1 MVIVS
6 EIINNREYRQ
16 NELKKLIMELH
27 DGKPIEEVKPKFEK
41 IIEGISV
48 AEISQLEQSLIME
61 GMPVSE
67 VQRLCD
73 VHAALFKGSIEDIHR
88 EVKSEETPGHP
99 IHTFK
104 LENERIQK
112 FIDEEIQPLI
122 DELKQVDSSSVI
134 SKLDDKISTLLE
146 IDKHYSRKENLLF
159 PYLEKYGITAP
170 PKVMW
175 GVDDDIRDELKA
187 VQKLLSSY
195 HGNREE
201 IIQKTEQALN
211 KVSEMIFK
219 EENILFPMALENLTE
234 DEWAAI
240 AEESDEIGY
249 TFVNPERVWRP
260 ERNKVKEEIVEKQ
273 QPRQEGVVP
282 FETGALTFKEIDV
295 LLNNLPID
303 ITFVDKDDVVKYFSQ
318 AKDRIFVRTKAAI
331 GRKVQNCHPPASVHI
346 VEKILDDFKA
356 GRKDKEEFWIQM
368 GEKYVYIRYFAVRD
382 ENGEYLG
389 TIEVTQD
396 IAPIQKISGE
406 KRLLSE

>member
-146 IDKHYSRKENLLF
+146 IDKHYSRKDNLLF
-159 PYLEKYGITAP
+159 PY
-170 PKVMW
+170 
-175 GVDDDIRDELKA
+175 
-187 VQKLLSSY
+187 
-195 HGNREE
+195 
-201 IIQKTEQALN
+201 
-211 KVSEMIFK
+211 
-219 EENILFPMALENLTE
+219 
-234 DEWAAI
+234 
-240 AEESDEIGY
+240 
-249 TFVNPERVWRP
+249 
-260 ERNKVKEEIVEKQ
+260 
-273 QPRQEGVVP
+273 
-282 FETGALTFKEIDV
+282 FE
-295 LLNNLPID
+295 
-303 ITFVDKDDVVKYFSQ
+303 
-318 AKDRIFVRTKAAI
+318 
-331 GRKVQNCHPPASVHI
+331 
-346 VEKILDDFKA
+346 
-356 GRKDKEEFWIQM
+356 
-368 GEKYVYIRYFAVRD
+368 
-382 ENGEYLG
+382 
-389 TIEVTQD
+389 
-396 IAPIQKISGE
+396 
-406 KRLLSE
+406 

>member
-1 MVIVS
+1 LS

-16 NELKKLIMELH
+16 KELKKLIMELH
-27 DGKPIEEVKPKFEK
+27 EGKPIEEVKPKFEK

-73 VHAALFKGSIEDIHR
+73 VHAALFKGSIEEIHR
-88 EVKSEETPGHP
+88 EVKPEDTPGHP

-112 FIDEEIQPLI
+112 FIDTEIQPLI
-122 DELKQVDSSSVI
+122 DELKQADSHSVI
-134 SKLDDKISTLLE
+134 SKLKDKLNTLLE

-159 PYLEKYGITAP
+159 PYLEKYGVTAP
-170 PKVMW
+170 TMVMW
-175 GVDDDIRDELKA
+175 GVDDEIRDELKDI
-187 VQKLLSSY
+187 QKLLSSY
-195 HGNREE
+195 QGNREE
-201 IIQKTEQALN
+201 FIQKIEEALN

-219 EENILFPMALENLTE
+219 EEKILFPMALEKLTE
-234 DEWAAI
+234 DEWANI

-249 TFVNPERVWRP
+249 TFVNPERIWKP
-260 ERNKVKEEIVEKQ
+260 GMNKSKEETVEEI
-273 QPRQEGVVP
+273 QPQQEGVIS
-282 FETGALTFKEIDV
+282 FETGTLTFKEINV
-295 LLNNLPID
+295 LLNNLPVD

-318 AKDRIFVRTKAAI
+318 GKDRIFTRTKAAI
-331 GRKVQNCHPPASVHI
+331 GRNVQNCHPPASVHI
-346 VEKILDDFKA
+346 VEKILEDFKS
-356 GRKDKEEFWIQM
+356 GRKEKEEFWIKM
-368 GEKYVYIRYFAVRD
+368 GERYVYIRYFALRD
-382 ENGEYLG
+382 ENGEYVG

-406 KRLLSE
+406 KRLMSE

>member
-1 MVIVS
+1 M
-6 EIINNREYRQ
+6 Q
-16 NELKKLIMELH
+16 ELKKLIMELH

-48 AEISQLEQSLIME
+48 SEISQLEQTLIME

-73 VHAALFKGSIEDIHR
+73 VHAALFKGSIEEIHR
-88 EVKSEETPGHP
+88 EEKPEDIPGHP

-112 FIDEEIQPLI
+112 LIDEEIQPLV
-122 DELKQVDSSSVI
+122 DELKQADSSSVI
-134 SKLDDKISTLLE
+134 SKLRKKLSTLME

-170 PKVMW
+170 PMVMW
-175 GVDDDIRDELKA
+175 GVDDEIRAELKA
-187 VQKLLSSY
+187 IKDLLTSY
-195 HGNREE
+195 QGNREE
-201 IIQKTEQALN
+201 IIQKIEQALH

-219 EENILFPMALENLTE
+219 EEKILFPMALEKLTE
-234 DEWAAI
+234 DEWASI

-249 TFVNPERVWRP
+249 TFVNPERVWNP
-260 ERNKVKEEIVEKQ
+260 ERNKAKKEIVEKK
-273 QPRQEGVVP
+273 QPQQEGVVP
-282 FETGALTFKEIDV
+282 FETGSLTFKELDV

-303 ITFVDKDDVVKYFSQ
+303 ITFVDKDDVVRYFSQ
-318 AKDRIFVRTKAAI
+318 AKDRIFTRTKAAI
-331 GRKVQNCHPPASVHI
+331 GRKVQNCHPPSSMHI
-346 VEKILDDFKA
+346 VEKILEDFKS
-356 GRKDKEEFWIQM
+356 GRKDKEEFWLQM
-368 GEKYVYIRYFAVRD
+368 GDKYVYIRYLALRD

-389 TIEVTQD
+389 TLEVTQN

>member
-1 MVIVS
+1 MS
-6 EIINNREYRQ
+6 ELINNREYRLQ
-16 NELKKLIMELH
+16 ELKKLIMELH

-48 AEISQLEQSLIME
+48 SEISQLEQTLIME

-73 VHAALFKGSIEDIHR
+73 VHAALFKGSIEEIHR
-88 EVKSEETPGHP
+88 EEKPEDIPGHP

-112 FIDEEIQPLI
+112 LIDEEIQPLV
-122 DELKQVDSSSVI
+122 DELKQADSSSVI
-134 SKLDDKISTLLE
+134 SKLRKKLSTLME

-170 PKVMW
+170 PMVMW
-175 GVDDDIRDELKA
+175 GVDDEIRAELKA
-187 VQKLLSSY
+187 IKDLLASY
-195 HGNREE
+195 QGNREE
-201 IIQKTEQALN
+201 IIQKIEQALH

-219 EENILFPMALENLTE
+219 EEKILFPMALEKLTE
-234 DEWAAI
+234 DEWASI

-249 TFVNPERVWRP
+249 TFVNPERVWNP
-260 ERNKVKEEIVEKQ
+260 ERNKAKKEIVEKK
-273 QPRQEGVVP
+273 QPQQEGVVP
-282 FETGALTFKEIDV
+282 FETGSLTFKELDV

-303 ITFVDKDDVVKYFSQ
+303 ITFVDKDDVVRYFSQ
-318 AKDRIFVRTKAAI
+318 AKDRIFTRTKAAI
-331 GRKVQNCHPPASVHI
+331 GRKVQNCHPPSSMHI
-346 VEKILDDFKA
+346 VEKILEDFKS
-356 GRKDKEEFWIQM
+356 GRKDKEEFWLQM
-368 GEKYVYIRYFAVRD
+368 GDKYVYIRYLALRD

-389 TIEVTQD
+389 TLEVTQD

>member
-1 MVIVS
+1 MS

-16 NELKKLIMELH
+16 KELKKLIMELH
-27 DGKPIEEVKPKFEK
+27 EGKPIEEVKPKFEK

-73 VHAALFKGSIEDIHR
+73 VHAALFKGSIEEIHR
-88 EVKSEETPGHP
+88 EVKPEDTPGHP

-112 FIDEEIQPLI
+112 FIDTEIQPLI
-122 DELKQVDSSSVI
+122 DELKQADSHSVI
-134 SKLDDKISTLLE
+134 SKLKDKLNTLLE

-159 PYLEKYGITAP
+159 PYLEKYGVTAP
-170 PKVMW
+170 TMVMW
-175 GVDDDIRDELKA
+175 GVDDEIRDELKDI
-187 VQKLLSSY
+187 QKLLSSY
-195 HGNREE
+195 QGNREE
-201 IIQKTEQALN
+201 FIQKIEEALN

-219 EENILFPMALENLTE
+219 EEKILFPMALEKLTE
-234 DEWAAI
+234 DEWANI

-249 TFVNPERVWRP
+249 TFVNPERIWKP
-260 ERNKVKEEIVEKQ
+260 GMNKSKEETVEEI
-273 QPRQEGVVP
+273 QPQQEGVVS
-282 FETGALTFKEIDV
+282 FETGTLTFKEINV
-295 LLNNLPID
+295 LLNNLPVD

-318 AKDRIFVRTKAAI
+318 GKDRIFTRTKAAI
-331 GRKVQNCHPPASVHI
+331 GRNVQNCHPPASVHI
-346 VEKILDDFKA
+346 VEKILEDFKS
-356 GRKDKEEFWIQM
+356 GRKEKEEFWIKM
-368 GEKYVYIRYFAVRD
+368 GERYVYIRYFALRD
-382 ENGEYLG
+382 ENGEYVG

-406 KRLLSE
+406 KRLMSE

>member
-1 MVIVS
+1 
-6 EIINNREYRQ
+6 
-16 NELKKLIMELH
+16 MELH

-48 AEISQLEQSLIME
+48 SEISQLEQTLIME

-73 VHAALFKGSIEDIHR
+73 VHAALFKGSIEEIHR
-88 EVKSEETPGHP
+88 EEKPEDIPGHP

-112 FIDEEIQPLI
+112 LIDEEIQPLV
-122 DELKQVDSSSVI
+122 DELKQADSSSVI
-134 SKLDDKISTLLE
+134 SKLRKKLSTLME

-170 PKVMW
+170 PMVMW
-175 GVDDDIRDELKA
+175 GVDDEIRAELKA
-187 VQKLLSSY
+187 IKDLLASY
-195 HGNREE
+195 QGNREE
-201 IIQKTEQALN
+201 IIQKIEQALH

-219 EENILFPMALENLTE
+219 EEKILFPMALEKLTE
-234 DEWAAI
+234 DEWASI

-249 TFVNPERVWRP
+249 TFVNPERVWNP
-260 ERNKVKEEIVEKQ
+260 ERNKAKKEIVEKK
-273 QPRQEGVVP
+273 QPQQEGVVP
-282 FETGALTFKEIDV
+282 FETGSLTFKELDV

-303 ITFVDKDDVVKYFSQ
+303 ITFVDKDDVVRYFSQ
-318 AKDRIFVRTKAAI
+318 AKDRIFTRTKAAI
-331 GRKVQNCHPPASVHI
+331 GRKVQNCHPPSSMHI
-346 VEKILDDFKA
+346 VEKILEDFKS
-356 GRKDKEEFWIQM
+356 GRKDKEEFWLQM
-368 GEKYVYIRYFAVRD
+368 GDKYVYIRYLALRD

-389 TIEVTQD
+389 TLEVTQN

>member
-1 MVIVS
+1 MS
-6 EIINNREYRQ
+6 ELINNREYRLQ
-16 NELKKLIMELH
+16 ELKKLIMELH

-48 AEISQLEQSLIME
+48 SEISQLEQTLIME

-73 VHAALFKGSIEDIHR
+73 VHAALFKGSIEEIHR
-88 EVKSEETPGHP
+88 EEKPEDIPGHP

-112 FIDEEIQPLI
+112 LIDEEIQPLV
-122 DELKQVDSSSVI
+122 DELKQADSSSVI
-134 SKLDDKISTLLE
+134 SKLRKKLSTLME

-170 PKVMW
+170 PMVMW
-175 GVDDDIRDELKA
+175 GVDDEIRAELKA
-187 VQKLLSSY
+187 IKDLLASY
-195 HGNREE
+195 QGNREE
-201 IIQKTEQALN
+201 IIQKIEQALH

-219 EENILFPMALENLTE
+219 EEKILFPMALEKLTE
-234 DEWAAI
+234 DEWASI

-249 TFVNPERVWRP
+249 TFVNPERVWKP
-260 ERNKVKEEIVEKQ
+260 ERNKTKKEIVEKK
-273 QPRQEGVVP
+273 QPQQEGVVP
-282 FETGALTFKEIDV
+282 FETGSLTFKELDV

-303 ITFVDKDDVVKYFSQ
+303 ITFVDKDDVVRYFSQ
-318 AKDRIFVRTKAAI
+318 AKDRIFTRTKAAI
-331 GRKVQNCHPPASVHI
+331 GRKVQNCHPPSSMHI
-346 VEKILDDFKA
+346 VEKILEDFKS
-356 GRKDKEEFWIQM
+356 GRKDKEEFWLQM
-368 GEKYVYIRYFAVRD
+368 GDKYVYIRYLALRD

-389 TIEVTQD
+389 TLEVTQD

>member
-1 MVIVS
+1 MS
-6 EIINNREYRQ
+6 ELINNREYRLQ
-16 NELKKLIMELH
+16 ELKKLIMELH

-48 AEISQLEQSLIME
+48 SEISQLEQTLIME

-73 VHAALFKGSIEDIHR
+73 VHAALFKGSIEEIHR
-88 EVKSEETPGHP
+88 EEKPEDIPGHP

-112 FIDEEIQPLI
+112 LIDEEIQPLV
-122 DELKQVDSSSVI
+122 DELKQADSSSVI
-134 SKLDDKISTLLE
+134 SKLRKKLSTLME

-170 PKVMW
+170 PMVMW
-175 GVDDDIRDELKA
+175 GVDDEIRAELKA
-187 VQKLLSSY
+187 IKDLLTSY
-195 HGNREE
+195 QGNREE
-201 IIQKTEQALN
+201 IIQKIEQALH

-219 EENILFPMALENLTE
+219 EEKILFPMALEKLTE
-234 DEWAAI
+234 DEWASI

-249 TFVNPERVWRP
+249 TFVNPERVWNP
-260 ERNKVKEEIVEKQ
+260 ERNKAKKEIVEKK
-273 QPRQEGVVP
+273 QPQQEGVVP
-282 FETGALTFKEIDV
+282 FETGSLTFKELDV

-303 ITFVDKDDVVKYFSQ
+303 ITFVDKDDVVRYFSQ
-318 AKDRIFVRTKAAI
+318 AKDRIFTRTKAAI
-331 GRKVQNCHPPASVHI
+331 GRKVQNCHPPSSMHI
-346 VEKILDDFKA
+346 VEKILEDFKS
-356 GRKDKEEFWIQM
+356 GRKDKEEFWLQM
-368 GEKYVYIRYFAVRD
+368 GDKYVYIRYLALRD

-389 TIEVTQD
+389 TLEVTQN

>member
-1 MVIVS
+1 
-6 EIINNREYRQ
+6 
-16 NELKKLIMELH
+16 MELH

-48 AEISQLEQSLIME
+48 SEISQLEQTLIME

-73 VHAALFKGSIEDIHR
+73 VHAALFKGSIEEIHR
-88 EVKSEETPGHP
+88 EEKPEDIPGHP

-112 FIDEEIQPLI
+112 LIDEEIQPLV
-122 DELKQVDSSSVI
+122 DELKQADSSSVI
-134 SKLDDKISTLLE
+134 SKLRKKLSTLME

-170 PKVMW
+170 PMVMW
-175 GVDDDIRDELKA
+175 GVDDEIRAELKA
-187 VQKLLSSY
+187 IKDLLASY
-195 HGNREE
+195 QGNREE
-201 IIQKTEQALN
+201 IIQKIEQALH

-219 EENILFPMALENLTE
+219 EEKILFPMALEKLTE
-234 DEWAAI
+234 DEWASI

-249 TFVNPERVWRP
+249 TFVNPERVWKP
-260 ERNKVKEEIVEKQ
+260 ERNKAKKEIVEKK
-273 QPRQEGVVP
+273 QPQQEGVVP
-282 FETGALTFKEIDV
+282 FETGSLTFKELDV

-303 ITFVDKDDVVKYFSQ
+303 ITFVDKDDVVRYFSQ
-318 AKDRIFVRTKAAI
+318 AKDRIFTRTKAAI
-331 GRKVQNCHPPASVHI
+331 GRKVQNCHPPSSMHI
-346 VEKILDDFKA
+346 VEKILEDFKS
-356 GRKDKEEFWIQM
+356 GRKDKEEFWLQM
-368 GEKYVYIRYFAVRD
+368 GDKYVYIRYLALRD

-389 TIEVTQD
+389 TLEVTQN

>member
-1 MVIVS
+1 MS
-6 EIINNREYRQ
+6 ELINNREYRLQ
-16 NELKKLIMELH
+16 ELKKLIMELH

-48 AEISQLEQSLIME
+48 SEISQLEQTLIME

-73 VHAALFKGSIEDIHR
+73 VHAALFKGSIEEIHR
-88 EVKSEETPGHP
+88 EEKPEDIPGHP

-112 FIDEEIQPLI
+112 LIDEEIQPLV
-122 DELKQVDSSSVI
+122 DELKQADSSSVI
-134 SKLDDKISTLLE
+134 SKLRKKLSTLME

-170 PKVMW
+170 PMVMW
-175 GVDDDIRDELKA
+175 GVDDEIRAELKA
-187 VQKLLSSY
+187 IKDLLASY
-195 HGNREE
+195 QGNREE
-201 IIQKTEQALN
+201 IIQKIEQALH

-219 EENILFPMALENLTE
+219 EEKILFPMALEKLTE
-234 DEWAAI
+234 DEWASI

-249 TFVNPERVWRP
+249 TFVNPERVWKP
-260 ERNKVKEEIVEKQ
+260 ERNKTKKEIVEKK
-273 QPRQEGVVP
+273 QPQQEGVVP
-282 FETGALTFKEIDV
+282 FETGSLTFKELDV

-303 ITFVDKDDVVKYFSQ
+303 ITFVDKDDVVRYFSQ
-318 AKDRIFVRTKAAI
+318 AKDRIFTRTKAAI
-331 GRKVQNCHPPASVHI
+331 GRKVQNCHPPSSMHI
-346 VEKILDDFKA
+346 VEKILEDFKS
-356 GRKDKEEFWIQM
+356 GRKDKEEFWLQM
-368 GEKYVYIRYFAVRD
+368 GDKYVYIRYLALRD

-389 TIEVTQD
+389 TLEVTQN

>member
-1 MVIVS
+1 MS
-6 EIINNREYRQ
+6 ELINNREYRLQ
-16 NELKKLIMELH
+16 ELKKLIMELH

-48 AEISQLEQSLIME
+48 SEISQLEQTLIME

-73 VHAALFKGSIEDIHR
+73 VHAALFKGSIEEIHR
-88 EVKSEETPGHP
+88 EEKPEDIPGHP

-112 FIDEEIQPLI
+112 LIDEEIQPLV
-122 DELKQVDSSSVI
+122 DELKQADSSSVI
-134 SKLDDKISTLLE
+134 SKLRKKLSTLME

-170 PKVMW
+170 PMVMW
-175 GVDDDIRDELKA
+175 GVDDEIRAELKA
-187 VQKLLSSY
+187 IKDLLASY
-195 HGNREE
+195 QGNREE
-201 IIQKTEQALN
+201 IIQKIEQALH

-219 EENILFPMALENLTE
+219 EEKILFPMALEKLTE
-234 DEWAAI
+234 DEWASI

-249 TFVNPERVWRP
+249 TFVNPERVWNP
-260 ERNKVKEEIVEKQ
+260 ERNKAKKEIVEKK
-273 QPRQEGVVP
+273 QPQQEGVVP
-282 FETGALTFKEIDV
+282 FETGSLTFKELDV

-303 ITFVDKDDVVKYFSQ
+303 ITFVDKDDVVRYFSQ
-318 AKDRIFVRTKAAI
+318 AKDRIFTRTKAAI
-331 GRKVQNCHPPASVHI
+331 GRKVQNCHPPSSMHI
-346 VEKILDDFKA
+346 VEKILEDFKS
-356 GRKDKEEFWIQM
+356 GRKDKEEFWLQM
-368 GEKYVYIRYFAVRD
+368 GDKYVYIRYLALRD

-389 TIEVTQD
+389 TLEVTQN

>member
-1 MVIVS
+1 MS
-6 EIINNREYRQ
+6 ELINNREYRLQ
-16 NELKKLIMELH
+16 ELKKLIMELH

-48 AEISQLEQSLIME
+48 SEISQLEQTLIME

-73 VHAALFKGSIEDIHR
+73 VHAALFKGSIEEIHR
-88 EVKSEETPGHP
+88 EEKPEDIPGHP

-112 FIDEEIQPLI
+112 LIDEEIQPLV
-122 DELKQVDSSSVI
+122 DELKQADSSSVI
-134 SKLDDKISTLLE
+134 SKLRKKLSTLME

-170 PKVMW
+170 PMVMW
-175 GVDDDIRDELKA
+175 GVDDEIRAELKA
-187 VQKLLSSY
+187 IKDLLTSY
-195 HGNREE
+195 QGNREE
-201 IIQKTEQALN
+201 IIQKIEQALH

-219 EENILFPMALENLTE
+219 EEKILFPMALEKLTE
-234 DEWAAI
+234 DEWASI

-249 TFVNPERVWRP
+249 TFVNPERVWNP
-260 ERNKVKEEIVEKQ
+260 ERNKAKKEIVEKK
-273 QPRQEGVVP
+273 QPQQEGVVP
-282 FETGALTFKEIDV
+282 FETGSLTFKELDV

-303 ITFVDKDDVVKYFSQ
+303 ITFVDKDGVVRYFSQ
-318 AKDRIFVRTKAAI
+318 AKDRIFTRTKAAI
-331 GRKVQNCHPPASVHI
+331 GRKVQNCHPPSSMHI
-346 VEKILDDFKA
+346 VEKILEDFKS
-356 GRKDKEEFWIQM
+356 GRKDKEEFWLQM
-368 GEKYVYIRYFAVRD
+368 GDKYVYIRYLALRD

-389 TIEVTQD
+389 TLEVTQD

>member
-1 MVIVS
+1 
-6 EIINNREYRQ
+6 
-16 NELKKLIMELH
+16 MELH

-48 AEISQLEQSLIME
+48 SEISQLEQTLIME

-73 VHAALFKGSIEDIHR
+73 VHAALFKGSIEEIHR
-88 EVKSEETPGHP
+88 EEKPEDIPGHP

-112 FIDEEIQPLI
+112 LIDEEIQPLV
-122 DELKQVDSSSVI
+122 DELKQADSSSVI
-134 SKLDDKISTLLE
+134 SKLRKKLSTLME

-170 PKVMW
+170 PMVMW
-175 GVDDDIRDELKA
+175 GVDDEIRAELKA
-187 VQKLLSSY
+187 IKDLLTSY
-195 HGNREE
+195 QGNREE
-201 IIQKTEQALN
+201 IIQKIEQALH

-219 EENILFPMALENLTE
+219 EEKILFPMALEKLTE
-234 DEWAAI
+234 DEWASI

-249 TFVNPERVWRP
+249 TFVNPERVWKP
-260 ERNKVKEEIVEKQ
+260 ERNKTKKEIVEKK
-273 QPRQEGVVP
+273 QPQQEGVVP
-282 FETGALTFKEIDV
+282 FETGSLTFKELDV

-303 ITFVDKDDVVKYFSQ
+303 ITFVDKDDVVRYFSQ
-318 AKDRIFVRTKAAI
+318 AKDRIFTRTKAAI
-331 GRKVQNCHPPASVHI
+331 GRKVQNCHPPSSMHI
-346 VEKILDDFKA
+346 VEKILEDFKS
-356 GRKDKEEFWIQM
+356 GRKDKEEFWLQM
-368 GEKYVYIRYFAVRD
+368 GDKYVYIRYLALRD

-389 TIEVTQD
+389 TLEVTQN

>member
-1 MVIVS
+1 
-6 EIINNREYRQ
+6 
-16 NELKKLIMELH
+16 MELH

-48 AEISQLEQSLIME
+48 SEISQLEQTLIME

-73 VHAALFKGSIEDIHR
+73 VHAALFKGSIEEIHR
-88 EVKSEETPGHP
+88 EEKPEDIPGHP

-112 FIDEEIQPLI
+112 LIDEEIQPLV
-122 DELKQVDSSSVI
+122 DELKQADSSSVI
-134 SKLDDKISTLLE
+134 SKLRKKLSTLME

-170 PKVMW
+170 PMVMW
-175 GVDDDIRDELKA
+175 GVDDEIRAELKA
-187 VQKLLSSY
+187 IKDLLTSY
-195 HGNREE
+195 QGNREE
-201 IIQKTEQALN
+201 IIQKIEQALH

-219 EENILFPMALENLTE
+219 EEKILFPMALEKLTE
-234 DEWAAI
+234 DEWASI

-249 TFVNPERVWRP
+249 TFVNPERVWNP
-260 ERNKVKEEIVEKQ
+260 ERNKAKKEIVEKK
-273 QPRQEGVVP
+273 QPQQEGVVP
-282 FETGALTFKEIDV
+282 FETGSLTFKELDV

-303 ITFVDKDDVVKYFSQ
+303 ITFVDKDDVVRYFSQ
-318 AKDRIFVRTKAAI
+318 AKDRIFTRTKAAI
-331 GRKVQNCHPPASVHI
+331 GRKVQNCHPPSSMHI
-346 VEKILDDFKA
+346 VEKILEDFKS
-356 GRKDKEEFWIQM
+356 GRKDKEEFWLQM
-368 GEKYVYIRYFAVRD
+368 GDKYVYIRYLALRD

-389 TIEVTQD
+389 TLEVTQN

>member
-1 MVIVS
+1 MS
-6 EIINNREYRQ
+6 ELINNREYRLQ
-16 NELKKLIMELH
+16 ELKKLIMELH

-48 AEISQLEQSLIME
+48 SEISQLEQTLIME

-73 VHAALFKGSIEDIHR
+73 VHAALFKGSIEEIHR
-88 EVKSEETPGHP
+88 EEKPEDIPGHP

-112 FIDEEIQPLI
+112 LIDEEIQPLV
-122 DELKQVDSSSVI
+122 DELKQADSSSVI
-134 SKLDDKISTLLE
+134 SKLRKKLSTLME

-170 PKVMW
+170 PMVMW
-175 GVDDDIRDELKA
+175 GVDDEIRAELKA
-187 VQKLLSSY
+187 IKDLLASY
-195 HGNREE
+195 QGNREE
-201 IIQKTEQALN
+201 IIQKIEQALH

-219 EENILFPMALENLTE
+219 EEKILFPMALEKLTE
-234 DEWAAI
+234 DEWASI

-249 TFVNPERVWRP
+249 TFVNPERVWKP
-260 ERNKVKEEIVEKQ
+260 ERNKAKKEIVEKK
-273 QPRQEGVVP
+273 QPQQEGVVP
-282 FETGALTFKEIDV
+282 FETGSLTFKELDV

-303 ITFVDKDDVVKYFSQ
+303 ITFVDKDDVVRYFSQ
-318 AKDRIFVRTKAAI
+318 AKDRIFTRTKAAI
-331 GRKVQNCHPPASVHI
+331 GRKVQNCHPPSSMHI
-346 VEKILDDFKA
+346 VEKILEDFKS
-356 GRKDKEEFWIQM
+356 GRKDKEEFWLQM
-368 GEKYVYIRYFAVRD
+368 GDKYVYIRYLALRD

-389 TIEVTQD
+389 TLEVTQN